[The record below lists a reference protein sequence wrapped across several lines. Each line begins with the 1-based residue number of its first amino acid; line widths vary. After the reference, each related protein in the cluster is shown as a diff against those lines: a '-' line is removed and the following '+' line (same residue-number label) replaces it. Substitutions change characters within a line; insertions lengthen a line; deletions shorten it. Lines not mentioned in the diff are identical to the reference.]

1 MDTTPLPPAV
11 LALPR
16 SNMAFLGRLGL
27 FLGGFA
33 LTALALP
40 MVAQDEYVWTWGLL
54 VAGTFMMAGGAISL
68 GLWAGRSAREVR
80 DVFDQLT
87 QAELMS
93 LLGRDSETW
102 LSSHSV
108 MVALDRRFPGW
119 REDGSTS

>member
-1 MDTTPLPPAV
+1 MLM
-11 LALPR
+11 ALPR
-16 SNMAFLGRLGL
+16 SNMAFLGRMGV
-27 FLGGFA
+27 FLAGFA
-33 LTALALP
+33 LAVGVMRSA
-40 MVAQDEYVWTWGLL
+40 VQDECVWAWGLL
-54 VAGTFMMAGGAISL
+54 VVGILMMAGGAISL

-108 MVALDRRFPGW
+108 MAALDRRFPGW
-119 REDGSTS
+119 RATSA